1 MKHKVVAMVLVGGRG
16 SRLGDITIETAKPAV
31 PFGGKYKLIDFVLS
45 NLTNSDITKCGIVT
59 QYEPL
64 ELMSYIGHGS
74 TWDLDVSE
82 GGISFLTPYA
92 NVDGILW
99 QKGTADA
106 ILQHYKFI
114 EQYDPEYVLVLSGDH
129 IYKMDY
135 QKMITEHIKNNADI
149 TISAFSVHKDASR
162 FGILQTDREGR
173 VLSFEEKPE
182 KPKSNQASMGI
193 YVFNKS
199 ILKELLELN
208 QENKFDFGKDIIPL
222 ALRDS
227 KRVFAYRFSGYFK
240 DVGTI
245 KSLYKTNMDLIDN
258 PQYLKLHEY
267 IDFPIYTKSG
277 NLPPHHISSKGCCKE
292 SLVSDGCLIYG
303 CVIHSIISS
312 GVVIAENTFVKNSIV
327 HENVVINAFSRI
339 ENAIIV
345 KNTIIKEHTNLIFDK
360 VTVVNQDTVL
370 NRGVANNE

>member
-1 MKHKVVAMVLVGGRG
+1 MVLVGGRG
-16 SRLGDITIETAKPAV
+16 SRLGDITKETAKPAV
-31 PFGGKYKLIDFVLS
+31 PFGGKYRLIDFVLS
-45 NLTNSDITKCGIVT
+45 NLTNSDITTCGIIT

-74 TWDLDVSE
+74 TWDLDVNE

-92 NVDGILW
+92 NIDGILW

-114 EQYDPEYVLVLSGDH
+114 EQYDPEYILVLSGDH

-135 QKMITEHIKNNADI
+135 QKMIAEHINNNADI

-162 FGILQTDREGR
+162 FGILQTDKDGR

-193 YVFNKS
+193 YVFSKS
-199 ILKELLELN
+199 VLRDLLELN

-222 ALRDS
+222 ALRDN
-227 KRVFAYRFSGYFK
+227 KRVFSYRFNGYFK

-267 IDFPIYTKSG
+267 VDFPIYTKSG
-277 NLPPHHISSKGCCKE
+277 NLPPHHISGNGSCKE

-303 CVIHSIISS
+303 TVLHSVISS
-312 GVVIAENTFVKNSIV
+312 GVVVFQKAFIKNSIV
-327 HENVVINAFSRI
+327 HENVIINKHARI

-345 KNTIIKEHTNLIFDK
+345 KDTVIKEYTNLIFDE
-360 VTVVNQDTVL
+360 VTVVDQDTVSK
-370 NRGVANNE
+370 RGVVDDE